1 MTVQMNAIAAG
12 VLDAALVEVK
22 AWLRIEMSADDGSLV
37 NLIRAAFAHAEDFC
51 GQVLLARS
59 GTEILPT
66 RSDWTRM
73 IATPVRSITQVN
85 GLPAEGSS
93 FLLSTGSYA
102 IDIDANGDGWIRVM
116 QPGSAG
122 RIAVQMTAGLANDWP
137 SLPEAIRQGVVRL
150 AAHMFAERDSGVPP
164 AIVTALWQPWRR
176 MRLS

>member
-1 MTVQMNAIAAG
+1 MNAIAAG
-12 VLDAALVEVK
+12 VLDAALTEVK
-22 AWLRIEMSADDGSLV
+22 AWLRIELSTDDGSLAS
-37 NLIRAAFAHAEDFC
+37 LIRAAFAHTEDFC
-51 GQVLLARS
+51 GQVLLVRN
-59 GTEILPT
+59 GVETLPM
-66 RSDWTRM
+66 RGEWTRM
-73 IATPVRSITQVN
+73 SATPVRAITQVS

-102 IDIDANGDGWIRVM
+102 IDIDANGDGWIRVT

-122 RIAVQMTAGLANDWP
+122 RIAVQMTAGLANDWA